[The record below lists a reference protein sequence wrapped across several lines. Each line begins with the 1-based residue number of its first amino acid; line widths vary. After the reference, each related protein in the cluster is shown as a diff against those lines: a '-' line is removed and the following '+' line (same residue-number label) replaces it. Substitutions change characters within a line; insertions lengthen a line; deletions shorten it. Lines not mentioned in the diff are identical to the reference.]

1 MAGSALPNGRHL
13 AFPFRIG
20 GDGRTAAPVD
30 DAAQVH
36 DELLQLLLTSPGER
50 LFLPEFGGGVRKLV
64 FEPASEALRGVVKA
78 RITNGLSRW
87 LGQRLTVELIDVVWD
102 DGAATLEV
110 SLMYRPAGS
119 PDSRV
124 LKFQRSSK

>member
-1 MAGSALPNGRHL
+1 MATTLSSGRHL

-20 GDGRTAAPVD
+20 SDGRTAAPLD
-30 DAAQVH
+30 DAAQVR

-87 LGQRLTVELIDVVWD
+87 LGHRLTVELINVVWD
-102 DGAATLEV
+102 DAAATLEV
-110 SLMYRPAGS
+110 SVSYRPAGS
-119 PDSRV
+119 ADTRV